1 MPQRRNPF
9 PSLPA
14 TATETVSTPQPPRTI
29 YDSLR
34 LASQKS
40 RDRSWE
46 RRTYDGK
53 AVYRGVDPHLALRVK
68 EIAGDLMVSPG
79 EVARKLLEYGL
90 RAYAEGELNLD
101 PRPHP
106 ERMHW
111 TLYPTES
118 TTARRAR
125 GGLPARKTKKPAQPC
140 WKVLTTWRGF
150 PPALKQE
157 IAALASEPALNVP
170 VGELVSALLRFSLKA
185 HEYGLLVLEPVQKP
199 GGYTLAEEAV
209 S

>member
-9 PSLPA
+9 PTLPA
-14 TATETVSTPQPPRTI
+14 TATETVPTPLPTRTI

-34 LASQKS
+34 LASQKI
-40 RDRSWE
+40 RDRNWE

-53 AVYRGVDPHLALRVK
+53 AVYRGVDPYLALRVK
-68 EIAGDLMVSPG
+68 EIAGDLMVNPG

-111 TLYPTES
+111 TLFPSES
-118 TTARRAR
+118 SATRRV
-125 GGLPARKTKKPAQPC
+125 ARKPKKPAQPC

-157 IAALASEPALNVP
+157 IAALASEQALNVP
-170 VGELVSALLRFSLKA
+170 VGELVSALLRFSLTA
-185 HEYGLLVLEPVQKP
+185 HEYGLLVLEPVQKSA
-199 GGYTLAEEAV
+199 GFTLADEAL

>member
-1 MPQRRNPF
+1 MPPRRNPF
-9 PSLPA
+9 PTLSA
-14 TATETVSTPQPPRTI
+14 TATEPAPSRTI
-29 YDSLR
+29 YDNLR

-68 EIAGDLMVSPG
+68 EIAGDLMVNPG

-111 TLYPTES
+111 TLYPSES
-118 TTARRAR
+118 PSGRRAR
-125 GGLPARKTKKPAQPC
+125 GGMPARKAKKPAQPC

-157 IAALASEPALNVP
+157 IAALASEQALNVP

-185 HEYGLLVLEPVQKP
+185 HEYGLLVLEPVQKSA
-199 GGYTLAEEAV
+199 GFTLAEEAI